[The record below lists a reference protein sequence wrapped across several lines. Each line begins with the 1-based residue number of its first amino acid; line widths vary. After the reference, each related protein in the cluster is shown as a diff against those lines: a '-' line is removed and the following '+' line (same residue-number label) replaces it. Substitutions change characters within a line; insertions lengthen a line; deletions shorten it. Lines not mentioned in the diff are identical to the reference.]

1 MAAFERLIV
10 GERPIGIVDFRS
22 DNSCRIYWATNVAD
36 NVALEA
42 IKEFENGVKGSPADL
57 DRISRGVE
65 LYSPDRRMGKVG
77 LSTRLFGR
85 ERFLNE
91 LQGSVMLG
99 VNLPQASIFYPT
111 EQARV
116 EKLEK
121 DGSAKRTIVLVA
133 GQELLPKIIDP
144 VAEFILKTS
153 IVDLSGNIK
162 LVSESLGQVATSL
175 ITSSGGNR

>member
-1 MAAFERLIV
+1 
-10 GERPIGIVDFRS
+10 
-22 DNSCRIYWATNVAD
+22 
-36 NVALEA
+36 
-42 IKEFENGVKGSPADL
+42 
-57 DRISRGVE
+57 
-65 LYSPDRRMGKVG
+65 
-77 LSTRLFGR
+77 
-85 ERFLNE
+85 
-91 LQGSVMLG
+91 MLG